1 MSEAIECDVVVI
13 GLGPGGEHVAGS
25 LARAGLRV
33 VGVDERLVGGE
44 CPYFGCIPTK
54 MMVHAAQKLRD
65 ARLVDGRAGSAT
77 VTADWKP
84 VADRIRDEA
93 TDDWNDQVAVDRLV
107 AAGGTF
113 ARGRGRI
120 TGPRTVTVTAEDGTE
135 TSYVAAR
142 GIVLNTGTSPA
153 APPVPGLA
161 DAPHWTNR
169 DAVRLTELPASLA
182 ILGGG
187 AIGCELA
194 QVFATFG
201 VRVTVVEA
209 SDRLLPPEEPEAS
222 AAVQKA
228 FEDAGITVVTGA
240 RVQQVS
246 HDGAEFTLDLG
257 EGAVTAERLLVAA
270 GRRANLGDLG
280 LEHVGLDPQ
289 ARLLDPDER
298 MRVADGVWAVG
309 DITGKGAFTHV
320 SMYQADVVIR
330 DLTGVDGPWAD
341 YRAVG
346 RVTFTAPEV
355 GSVGLS
361 EADARERGI
370 TVRTATG
377 DLGTRGWIA
386 EDPGPIKLVA
396 DADRGVLV
404 GGTVVGAAGG
414 EVLAMVATAVH
425 AEVPIATLA
434 DMHFAYPT
442 AHRGLQPVLRALL
455 D

>member
-1 MSEAIECDVVVI
+1 MSDAIRCDVVVV
-13 GLGPGGEHVAGS
+13 GLGPGGEHVAGT

-54 MMVHAAQKLRD
+54 MMVHAAQTLRQG
-65 ARLVDGRAGSAT
+65 RMVVGRAGTAI
-77 VTADWKP
+77 VTPDWKP
-84 VADRIRDEA
+84 VADRIRNEA

-107 AAGGTF
+107 NAGGTF

-120 TGPRTVTVTAEDGTE
+120 SAPGTVTVTGPDGSE
-135 TSYVAAR
+135 TSYAAGN

-153 APPVPGLA
+153 APPIPGLA
-161 DAPHWTNR
+161 DAPYWTNR
-169 DAVRLTELPASLA
+169 DMVQLTELPASLA

-201 VRVTVVEA
+201 VDVTIIEA
-209 SDRLLPPEEPEAS
+209 ADRILAMEEPEAS
-222 AAVQKA
+222 EAVRKA
-228 FEDAGITVVTGA
+228 FDAAGIAVLTGA
-240 RVQQVS
+240 RAQQVL
-246 HDGAEFTLDLG
+246 HDGHGFTIGLG
-257 EGAVTAERLLVAA
+257 ERTVTAERLLVAA
-270 GRRANLGDLG
+270 GRRSNLGGIG
-280 LEHVGLDPQ
+280 LDNVGLDP
-289 ARLLDPDER
+289 DPRVLHPDQR
-298 MRVADGVWAVG
+298 MRVAEGVWAIG
-309 DITGKGAFTHV
+309 DITGKGAFTHM
-320 SMYQADVVIR
+320 SMYQADLVIR
-330 DLTGVDGPWAD
+330 DLTGIDGPWAD

-346 RVTFTAPEV
+346 RVTFTMPEV

-361 EADARERGI
+361 EQSARDQGI
-370 TVRTATG
+370 NVRTAAG

-404 GGTVVGAAGG
+404 GGTVVGSTGG
-414 EVLAMVATAVH
+414 EVLSMIVTAIH
-425 AEVPIATLA
+425 AEIPIKVLA

-442 AHRGLQPVLRALL
+442 FHRGVQPTLHALL
-455 D
+455 

>member
-1 MSEAIECDVVVI
+1 MTTECDVVVI

-54 MMVHAAQKLRD
+54 MMVHAAQTLREG
-65 ARLVDGRAGSAT
+65 RMVDGRAGTAT
-77 VTADWKP
+77 VDPSWTP
-84 VADRIRDEA
+84 VADRIRTEA

-107 AAGGTF
+107 DAGGTF

-120 TGPRTVTVTAEDGTE
+120 TGAREVTVAGPDGDE
-135 TSYVAAR
+135 TTYVAAK
-142 GIVLNTGTSPA
+142 GIVLNTGTTPA

-161 DAPHWTNR
+161 EVPYWTNR
-169 DAVRLTELPASLA
+169 DVVRATELPATLA

-194 QVFATFG
+194 QVAAAFG
-201 VRVTVVEA
+201 VQVTVIEA
-209 SDRLLPPEEPEAS
+209 FDRLLAPEEPEAS
-222 AAVQKA
+222 EAVRKA
-228 FEDAGITVVTGA
+228 FESDGITVLTGA
-240 RVQQVS
+240 RAQQVS
-246 HDGAEFTLDLG
+246 HDGDGFAVNLGDRTL
-257 EGAVTAERLLVAA
+257 VAERLLVCA
-270 GRRANLGDLG
+270 GRHNNLTDLG
-280 LEHVGLDPQ
+280 LEHVGLDPD
-289 ARLLDPDER
+289 ARVLDPDER
-298 MRVADGVWAVG
+298 MRVADGVWAIG

-330 DLTGVDGPWAD
+330 DLTDVDGPWAD

-355 GSVGLS
+355 GSVGLT
-361 EADARERGI
+361 EKAARDQGI
-370 TVRTATG
+370 NVRTATG

-404 GGTVVGAAGG
+404 GGTAVGSMGG
-414 EVLAMVATAVH
+414 EVLSLIVTAIH
-425 AEVPIATLA
+425 AEIPIKVLA

-442 AHRGLQPVLRALL
+442 FHRGLQPVLRALL
-455 D
+455 

>member
-1 MSEAIECDVVVI
+1 VTNECDVVVI

-25 LARAGLRV
+25 LAKAGLRV

-44 CPYFGCIPTK
+44 CPYYGCIPTK
-54 MMVHAAQKLRD
+54 MMVHAAQTLREG
-65 ARLVDGRAGSAT
+65 RLVDGRAGTAT
-77 VTADWKP
+77 VEADWKP

-93 TDDWNDQVAVDRLV
+93 TDDWDDRVAVDRLV
-107 AAGGTF
+107 DAGGTF

-120 TGPRTVTVTAEDGTE
+120 TGPREVTVTGPDGGRT
-135 TSYVAAR
+135 TYVAAK
-142 GIVLNTGTSPA
+142 GIVLNTGTTPA

-161 DAPHWTNR
+161 DTPYWTNR
-169 DAVRLTELPASLA
+169 DAVRATELPASMA

-194 QVFATFG
+194 QVFAAFG
-201 VRVTVVEA
+201 VEVTVIEA
-209 SDRLLPPEEPEAS
+209 FDRLLAPEEPEAS
-222 AAVQKA
+222 EAVRKA
-228 FEDAGITVVTGA
+228 FDDAGITVLTGA
-240 RVQQVS
+240 RANRVS
-246 HDGAEFTLDLG
+246 HGDDGFTIDLG
-257 EGAVTAERLLVAA
+257 DRTVAAEKLLVAA
-270 GRRANLGDLG
+270 GRRNNLTDLG

-289 ARLLDPDER
+289 AKVLDPDER
-298 MRVADGVWAVG
+298 MRVADGVWAIG

-320 SMYQADVVIR
+320 SMYQADIAIR

-355 GSVGLS
+355 GSVGLT
-361 EADARERGI
+361 EKAARDRGLH
-370 TVRTATG
+370 VRTATG

-386 EDPGPIKLVA
+386 QDPGPIKLVA

-404 GGTVVGAAGG
+404 GGTVVGAMGG
-414 EVLAMVATAVH
+414 EVLSLVVTAIH
-425 AEVPIATLA
+425 AEIPIAVLA

-442 AHRGLQPVLRALL
+442 FHRGLQPVLRALL
-455 D
+455 P